1 MSANKLFFVL
11 VIFCLLA
18 IITVSRSIPVSNRGL
33 SSILAKASSVN
44 VKGRGRRGGYEKVI
58 EELTPTK
65 GMFGRLPSLPKT
77 LAFTG
82 IESFFSTASVMVR
95 RSGLVHL

>member
-1 MSANKLFFVL
+1 MSANTLFFVL

-18 IITVSRSIPVSNRGL
+18 ISVSRSIPVSNRGL